1 MSAIRLILADD
12 HTIVRRGFRMLLEE
26 EPAFTI
32 VAEADSGE
40 SLYQLLS
47 TTSADIVVLDLMMP
61 GMGGM
66 EALNR
71 VSARYPD
78 VKVLVLSAYDDLSH
92 ARRALQAG
100 AKGYLTK
107 RSAAETLVLALTEIA
122 AGRPYIEP
130 ELAQRLASVH
140 TAGAADVV
148 STLSPREFEVFLKL
162 AHGTTVNAIAIQLNL
177 SPRTVGTHLY
187 NVKQKLGAE
196 TSADLTLIALNHGL
210 LKQ

>member
-1 MSAIRLILADD
+1 
-12 HTIVRRGFRMLLEE
+12 MLLEE

-40 SLYQLLS
+40 SLYQLLTS
-47 TTSADIVVLDLMMP
+47 ISADIVVLDLMMP

-66 EALNR
+66 EALSR
-71 VSARYPD
+71 VRARYPEI
-78 VKVLVLSAYDDLSH
+78 KVLVLSAYDDLSH

-100 AKGYLTK
+100 ANGYLTK
-107 RSAAETLVLALTEIA
+107 RTAAETLVLALSEIA

-130 ELAQRLASVH
+130 ELAQRLASAH
-140 TAGAADVV
+140 TSGAADVV
-148 STLSPREFEVFLKL
+148 SSLSPREFEVFLKL
-162 AHGTTVNAIAIQLNL
+162 AHGTTVNTIATQLNL

-187 NVKQKLGAE
+187 NIKQKLGAE

>member
-78 VKVLVLSAYDDLSH
+78 IKVLVLSAYDDLSH